1 MARKKDSSGNK
12 KSAPKHEAYIEGSGT
27 VVNERITDVLK
38 NNYMPYAMSVIISRA
53 LPEIDG
59 FKPSHRKLL
68 YMMYKKGLLSPDK
81 ERSKSANVVGET
93 MKLNPHG
100 DQAIYETMVRLTRG
114 NEALLHPY
122 VDSKGNFGKA
132 YSSKMRCAAARYTEV
147 KLEKICNELFRDIDK
162 ETVDFVPNY
171 DNTMTEPTL
180 LPATF
185 PSVLVNANTGIAVS
199 MASNVCPFN
208 LEEVCETCI
217 ALMKNPEHDI
227 LSTLKGPDFPGG
239 GLMLYDE
246 EELNKVYETGRG
258 SIKVRSKYN
267 YDKTANCIE
276 VTEIPYSTTIEAIMD
291 KIVELVKAGKI
302 REISYIRDETDID
315 GLKIAIDLKRGTDPD
330 KLMQKLY
337 RLTPLQDS
345 YPCNFNIL
353 IAGTPR
359 VMGVREILT
368 EWTAF
373 REECVHRRTY
383 FDLQK
388 KKEKL
393 HLLEALAKILLDID
407 KAIRIIRETEAESD
421 VVPNLMIG
429 FGIDEI
435 QAEYVAEI
443 KLRNINKQYIL
454 RRTEEIDT
462 LRKDIAEMEEILR
475 DKKKI
480 RKIIIGEL
488 RDVIKNYAQPRRT
501 LFYYQSDVEDEET
514 EDDTPDY
521 PVNLFMS
528 ASGYFKKI
536 TVQSLRMSS
545 EQKLKE
551 GDYISQYFEATNKT
565 ELIFFTDQAKA
576 YKSRANA
583 FDDTK
588 ASVMGDYI
596 PAKLGFDENENVKT
610 LVTTTDYSGYVI
622 FFFENGKAAKV
633 PMKAYETKT
642 NRKKLAN
649 AYSEKSPLID
659 ALYITEDCDI
669 ILKSTSGH
677 ALVFNS
683 AMLLPKATKN
693 SQGVQVMTLRK
704 KALLASAEIIKPENS
719 EELEKYRS
727 KNIPA
732 AGKPAKELGD
742 SNQLSF

>member
-1 MARKKDSSGNK
+1 MARKRETPK
-12 KSAPKHEAYIEGSGT
+12 KNPVYKHEAYIEGSGSI
-27 VVNERITDVLK
+27 VNEQITDVLK

-68 YMMYKKGLLSPDK
+68 YMMYKRGLLSPDK

-100 DQAIYETMVRLTRG
+100 DQAIYDTLVRLTRG
-114 NEALLHPY
+114 NEALLHQY
-122 VDSKGNFGKA
+122 IDSKGNFGKQ
-132 YSSKMRCAAARYTEV
+132 YSSKMHYAAPRYTEV

-162 ETVDFVPNY
+162 ETIDLVPNY
-171 DNTMTEPTL
+171 DNTMLEPSL
-180 LPATF
+180 LPVTF
-185 PSVLVNANTGIAVS
+185 PTVLVNSNTGIAVS

-208 LEEVCETCI
+208 LEEVCETTI
-217 ALMKNPEHDI
+217 ALMKNPGHDI
-227 LSTLKGPDFPGG
+227 TSTLKGPDFPGG

-246 EELNKVYETGRG
+246 DELKKIYETGRG
-258 SIKVRSKYN
+258 SIKIRSKYN
-267 YDKTANCIE
+267 YDKSANCLEI
-276 VTEIPYSTTIEAIMD
+276 TQIPYTTTIEAIID
-291 KIVELVKAGKI
+291 KIVDLVKQGKI
-302 REISYIRDETDID
+302 REVSYIRDETDID
-315 GLKIAIDLKRGTDPD
+315 GLKIAIDLKRGVDPD

-353 IAGTPR
+353 IAGTPK

-373 REECVHRRTY
+373 REECVQRRTY
-383 FDLQK
+383 HDLQK

-393 HLLEALAKILLDID
+393 HLLEALSKILLDID
-407 KAIRIIRETEAESD
+407 KAIKIIRETENEED

-454 RRTEEIDT
+454 RRIEEVDK
-462 LRKDIAEMEEILR
+462 LKADIAEMEDILN

-480 RKIIIGEL
+480 RKIIIAEL
-488 RDVIKNYAQPRRT
+488 RDVIKNYAQPRKT
-501 LFYYQSDVEDEET
+501 MFYFKSDIEEDESI
-514 EDDTPDY
+514 DDTPDY
-521 PVNLFMS
+521 PVNLFVS

-536 TVQSLRMSS
+536 TPQSLRMSS
-545 EQKLKE
+545 EHKLKE
-551 GDYISQYFEATNKT
+551 GDFISQNFESTNKT
-565 ELIFFTDQAKA
+565 DLIFFTDRAQV
-576 YKSRANA
+576 YKSKASA

-596 PAKLGFDENENVKT
+596 PAKLAFDENENLKT
-610 LVTTTDYSGYVI
+610 LVPTTDYSGYVI

-633 PMKAYETKT
+633 PLKSYETKT

-649 AYSEKSPLID
+649 AYSSKSPLVAAIFT
-659 ALYITEDCDI
+659 AEDKDV
-669 ILKSTSGH
+669 LLRTTSGH
-677 ALVFNS
+677 ALVFNTG
-683 AMLLPKATKN
+683 MILPKATRD
-693 SQGVQVMTLRK
+693 SQGVQVVTLK
-704 KALLASAEIIKPENS
+704 KNALLASAEIVEG
-719 EELEKYRS
+719 EQLTELSKYRAKS
-727 KNIPA
+727 VPS
-732 AGKPAKELGD
+732 AGKPAKELGET
-742 SNQLSF
+742 NQLKF

>member
-1 MARKKDSSGNK
+1 MARKRETPK
-12 KSAPKHEAYIEGSGT
+12 KNPVYKHEAYIEGSGSI
-27 VVNERITDVLK
+27 VNEQIADVLK

-68 YMMYKKGLLSPDK
+68 YMMYKRGLLSPDK

-100 DQAIYETMVRLTRG
+100 DQAIYDTLVRLTRG

-122 VDSKGNFGKA
+122 IDSKGNFGKQ
-132 YSSKMRCAAARYTEV
+132 YSSKMHYAAPRYTEV

-162 ETVDFVPNY
+162 ETIDLVPNY
-171 DNTMTEPTL
+171 DNTMLEPSL
-180 LPATF
+180 LPVTF
-185 PSVLVNANTGIAVS
+185 PTVLVNSNTGIAVS

-208 LEEVCETCI
+208 LEEVCETTI
-217 ALMKNPEHDI
+217 ALMKNPGHYI
-227 LSTLKGPDFPGG
+227 TSTLKGPDFPGG

-246 EELNKVYETGRG
+246 DELKKIYETGRG
-258 SIKVRSKYN
+258 SIKIRSKYN
-267 YDKTANCIE
+267 YDKSANCLEI
-276 VTEIPYSTTIEAIMD
+276 TQIPYTTTIEAIID
-291 KIVELVKAGKI
+291 KIVDLVKQGKI
-302 REISYIRDETDID
+302 REVSYIRDETDID
-315 GLKIAIDLKRGTDPD
+315 GLKIAIDLKRGVDPD

-353 IAGTPR
+353 IAGTPK

-373 REECVHRRTY
+373 REECVQRRTY
-383 FDLQK
+383 HDLQK

-393 HLLEALAKILLDID
+393 HLLEALSKILLDID
-407 KAIRIIRETEAESD
+407 KAIKIIRETENEED

-454 RRTEEIDT
+454 RRIEEVDK
-462 LRKDIAEMEEILR
+462 LKADIAEMEDILN

-480 RKIIIGEL
+480 RKIIIAEL
-488 RDVIKNYAQPRRT
+488 RDVIKNYAQPRKT
-501 LFYYQSDVEDEET
+501 MFYFKSDIEEDESI
-514 EDDTPDY
+514 DDTPDY
-521 PVNLFMS
+521 PVNLFVS

-536 TVQSLRMSS
+536 TPQSLRMSS
-545 EQKLKE
+545 EHKLKE
-551 GDYISQYFEATNKT
+551 GDFISQNFESTNKT
-565 ELIFFTDQAKA
+565 DLIFFTDRAQV
-576 YKSRANA
+576 YKSKASA

-596 PAKLGFDENENVKT
+596 PAKLAFDENENLKT
-610 LVTTTDYSGYVI
+610 LVPTTDYSGYVI

-633 PMKAYETKT
+633 PLKSYETKT

-649 AYSEKSPLID
+649 AYSSKSPLVAAIFT
-659 ALYITEDCDI
+659 AEDKDV
-669 ILKSTSGH
+669 LLRTTSGH
-677 ALVFNS
+677 ALVFNTG
-683 AMLLPKATKN
+683 MILPKATRD
-693 SQGVQVMTLRK
+693 SQGVQVVTLRK
-704 KALLASAEIIKPENS
+704 NALLASAEIVEG
-719 EELEKYRS
+719 EQLTELSKYRAKS
-727 KNIPA
+727 VPS
-732 AGKPAKELGD
+732 AGKPAKELGET
-742 SNQLSF
+742 NQLKF